1 MIIDYKSYPK
11 LYTVKLNDPDV
22 LKVNRLNQ
30 CSQPDRRFL
39 VFNIFNVTDAL

>member
-11 LYTVKLNDPDV
+11 LFTVKLNDLDV